1 MKSEHCEHARNF
13 GKITSE
19 DTKSKS
25 YIPQSEM
32 AHAPKNSSLLFP
44 GLSPTFTQFRRIN
57 NWFCSRNEHQLSSP
71 KWYVHTKTK
80 DENRCNLHLLHK
92 SCFIFVPE

>member
-13 GKITSE
+13 GKITCE

-25 YIPQSEM
+25 YVPQSEM
-32 AHAPKNSSLLFP
+32 VHAPKNSSLLFL
-44 GLSPTFTQFRRIN
+44 GIFTTFTQFRRIN
-57 NWFCSRNEHQLSSP
+57 KWFSTRNEHQLSPP
-71 KWYVHTKTK
+71 KCYIHTKTK

-92 SCFIFVPE
+92 SLFYLHA